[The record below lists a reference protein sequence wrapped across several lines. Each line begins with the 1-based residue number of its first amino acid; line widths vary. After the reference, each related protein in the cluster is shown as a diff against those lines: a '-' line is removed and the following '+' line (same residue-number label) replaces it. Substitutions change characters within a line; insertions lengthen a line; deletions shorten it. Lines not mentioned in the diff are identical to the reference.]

1 MNSHNLIAKKW
12 NANDLKKQRNSFATF
27 LSHHN
32 VDIACVTETHLINS
46 DTIKFSGYKIYRYD
60 RPLNR
65 RSAGGIA
72 IIIRNNIKHN
82 QMPIISDLRS
92 LEVITISLKINNKLI
107 TLISA
112 YQSPSKSMHTKDYE
126 TLFSKNNN
134 IILLGD
140 LNSKHSNWGC
150 TSINSRGRKLQEFI
164 NSNSAVISAPPS
176 PTYFPNDINRQPE
189 YLFWT

>member
-1 MNSHNLIAKKW
+1 MNSHNLIAINW
-12 NANDLKKQRNSFATF
+12 NANGLKKQRNSFAAF

-32 VDIACVTETHLINS
+32 VDIACVSETHLINS

-65 RSAGGIA
+65 RPAGGVA
-72 IIIRNNIKHN
+72 IIIRNNIKYN

-92 LEVITISLKINNKLI
+92 LEVIAISLTINNKLI

-112 YQSPSKSMHTKDYE
+112 YQSPSKPMYTKDYE
-126 TLFSKNNN
+126 TIFSKNNN

-150 TSINSRGRKLQEFI
+150 ISTNSRGRKLQEFI
-164 NSNSAVISAPPS
+164 NSNSGVISAP
-176 PTYFPNDINRQPE
+176 FRQHIFQMI
-189 YLFWT
+189 YIDTQTFWI